1 MAVPA
6 EREAR
11 TAVARAAVAMVVG
24 WVEDSVAAAKAA
36 EVQAAA
42 KAVVALATVMDSVD
56 LGEVQVAEATA
67 RVALAVVEAVAAPL
81 VGTAVETAGSEE
93 QAACMAGRE
102 GS

>member
-6 EREAR
+6 ERVAR

-36 EVQAAA
+36 
-42 KAVVALATVMDSVD
+42 
-56 LGEVQVAEATA
+56 EVQVAEATA

>member
-24 WVEDSVAAAKAA
+24 WVE
-36 EVQAAA
+36 
-42 KAVVALATVMDSVD
+42 DSVD